1 MAKTIAVTEQ
11 PSTGLQQLK
20 SQPARLDRVPQGRA
34 QRDAQGDLA
43 LARRGAV
50 DHDRRPRHRLHLR
63 RVLLAGGQHHRPG
76 DRGPAAPPD
85 HSTKQ
90 IRAFPGKASREKQTM
105 REKGTTMA
113 AEEQNP
119 EEQNPEGERPETHE
133 QLAPP
138 VNENFKWYIIH
149 AYSGFER
156 KVRESLESRITAFG
170 LQNRIGRIMIPTE
183 PVTELRNGKKY
194 TIERV
199 FLPGYVLVEM
209 ELDNDL
215 WHVIKNTPRVTGFLG
230 TGDKPVALSEQEVSS
245 ILFRSDAAK
254 DKPSMKVKFEKGEQ
268 VRINEGPF
276 ANFTG
281 AVDDVN
287 EDRQTLKVMVSIFG
301 RSTPVEIEFSKV
313 DKVDRVAL
321 PT

>member
-1 MAKTIAVTEQ
+1 
-11 PSTGLQQLK
+11 
-20 SQPARLDRVPQGRA
+20 
-34 QRDAQGDLA
+34 
-43 LARRGAV
+43 
-50 DHDRRPRHRLHLR
+50 
-63 RVLLAGGQHHRPG
+63 
-76 DRGPAAPPD
+76 
-85 HSTKQ
+85 
-90 IRAFPGKASREKQTM
+90 M

-119 EEQNPEGERPETHE
+119 EEQKPQGEATE

-156 KVRESLESRITAFG
+156 KVRESLESRIAAFG

-194 TIERV
+194 TIDRV

-230 TGDKPVALSEQEVSS
+230 TGDNPVALSEQEVSS
-245 ILFRSDAAK
+245 ILFRSDSAAS
-254 DKPSMKVKFEKGEQ
+254 KPTMKVKFDKGEQ

-281 AVDDVN
+281 AVDEIN
-287 EDRQTLKVMVSIFG
+287 EDKQTLKVMVSIFG

-313 DKVDRVAL
+313 DKVVE
-321 PT
+321 

>member
-1 MAKTIAVTEQ
+1 
-11 PSTGLQQLK
+11 
-20 SQPARLDRVPQGRA
+20 
-34 QRDAQGDLA
+34 
-43 LARRGAV
+43 
-50 DHDRRPRHRLHLR
+50 
-63 RVLLAGGQHHRPG
+63 
-76 DRGPAAPPD
+76 
-85 HSTKQ
+85 
-90 IRAFPGKASREKQTM
+90 
-105 REKGTTMA
+105 MA
-113 AEEQNP
+113 ATEMNP
-119 EEQNPEGERPETHE
+119 EELPEETGLEAAPVEGEIEAEGEH
-133 QLAPP
+133 LAPP

-156 KVRESLESRITAFG
+156 KVRESLESRIHAYN

-245 ILFRSDAAK
+245 ILFRTDVSA
-254 DKPSMKVKFEKGEQ
+254 DKPAMKVKFSKGEQ

-276 ANFTG
+276 ANFSGT
-281 AVDDVN
+281 VDDVN
-287 EDRQTLKVMVSIFG
+287 EDKQTLKVMVSIFG
-301 RSTPVEIEFSKV
+301 RSTPVEIEFAKV
-313 DKVDRVAL
+313 DKMEE
-321 PT
+321 

>member
-1 MAKTIAVTEQ
+1 MQQKGIAMAEDEQLPEDQRPNGEQ
-11 PSTGLQQLK
+11 P
-20 SQPARLDRVPQGRA
+20 A
-34 QRDAQGDLA
+34 
-43 LARRGAV
+43 
-50 DHDRRPRHRLHLR
+50 
-63 RVLLAGGQHHRPG
+63 
-76 DRGPAAPPD
+76 
-85 HSTKQ
+85 
-90 IRAFPGKASREKQTM
+90 
-105 REKGTTMA
+105 
-113 AEEQNP
+113 
-119 EEQNPEGERPETHE
+119 E

-138 VNENFKWYIIH
+138 VNESFKWYIIH

-156 KVRESLESRITAFG
+156 KVRESIESRIQAFG

-209 ELDNDL
+209 DLDNDL

-230 TGDKPVALSEQEVSS
+230 TGDKPVALTEQEVSS
-245 ILFRSDAAK
+245 ILFRSEAAK
-254 DKPSMKVKFEKGEQ
+254 DKPTLKMKFEKGEQ

-276 ANFTG
+276 ANFNG

-313 DKVDRVAL
+313 DKMES
-321 PT
+321 

>member
-1 MAKTIAVTEQ
+1 
-11 PSTGLQQLK
+11 
-20 SQPARLDRVPQGRA
+20 
-34 QRDAQGDLA
+34 
-43 LARRGAV
+43 
-50 DHDRRPRHRLHLR
+50 
-63 RVLLAGGQHHRPG
+63 
-76 DRGPAAPPD
+76 
-85 HSTKQ
+85 
-90 IRAFPGKASREKQTM
+90 M

-119 EEQNPEGERPETHE
+119 EEQNPETSNASEQPTD

-138 VNENFKWYIIH
+138 VNDNFKWYIIH

-156 KVRESLESRITAFG
+156 KVRESLESRIAAFG

-230 TGDKPVALSEQEVSS
+230 TGDNPVALSEQEVSS
-245 ILFRSDAAK
+245 ILFRSDVSK
-254 DKPSMKVKFEKGEQ
+254 DKPSMKVKFDKGEQ

-281 AVDDVN
+281 AVDDIN
-287 EDRQTLKVMVSIFG
+287 EDKQTLKVMVSIFG

-313 DKVDRVAL
+313 DKIEA
-321 PT
+321 

>member
-1 MAKTIAVTEQ
+1 
-11 PSTGLQQLK
+11 
-20 SQPARLDRVPQGRA
+20 
-34 QRDAQGDLA
+34 
-43 LARRGAV
+43 
-50 DHDRRPRHRLHLR
+50 
-63 RVLLAGGQHHRPG
+63 
-76 DRGPAAPPD
+76 
-85 HSTKQ
+85 
-90 IRAFPGKASREKQTM
+90 
-105 REKGTTMA
+105 MA
-113 AEEQNP
+113 AEEL
-119 EEQNPEGERPETHE
+119 NPEGQVPAEGDH
-133 QLAPP
+133 LAPP

-156 KVRESLESRITAFG
+156 KVRESLESRIMAFG

-209 ELDNDL
+209 DLDNDL

-230 TGDKPVALSEQEVSS
+230 TGDSPVALSEQEVSS
-245 ILFRSDAAK
+245 IIFRSDVSK
-254 DKPSMKVKFEKGEQ
+254 DKPEMKYKFSKGEM

-281 AVDDVN
+281 AVDDIN
-287 EDRQTLKVMVSIFG
+287 EDKQTLKVMVSIFG

-313 DKVDRVAL
+313 DKMVDE
-321 PT
+321 

>member
-1 MAKTIAVTEQ
+1 
-11 PSTGLQQLK
+11 
-20 SQPARLDRVPQGRA
+20 
-34 QRDAQGDLA
+34 
-43 LARRGAV
+43 
-50 DHDRRPRHRLHLR
+50 
-63 RVLLAGGQHHRPG
+63 
-76 DRGPAAPPD
+76 
-85 HSTKQ
+85 
-90 IRAFPGKASREKQTM
+90 M
-105 REKGTTMA
+105 REKGTITMA
-113 AEEQNP
+113 ADEQIP
-119 EEQNPEGERPETHE
+119 EAQVPGGEQPTE

-156 KVRESLESRITAFG
+156 KVRESLESRIQAFG

-230 TGDKPVALSEQEVSS
+230 TGDSPVALSEAEVSS
-245 ILFRSDAAK
+245 ILFRSESAK

-276 ANFTG
+276 ANFNGT
-281 AVDDVN
+281 VDDVN

-301 RSTPVEIEFSKV
+301 RSTPVEIEFAKV
-313 DKVDRVAL
+313 DKMEE
-321 PT
+321 

>member
-1 MAKTIAVTEQ
+1 MYEEGALTMAVDEQIPEAQDPGGEQ
-11 PSTGLQQLK
+11 PT
-20 SQPARLDRVPQGRA
+20 
-34 QRDAQGDLA
+34 
-43 LARRGAV
+43 
-50 DHDRRPRHRLHLR
+50 
-63 RVLLAGGQHHRPG
+63 
-76 DRGPAAPPD
+76 
-85 HSTKQ
+85 
-90 IRAFPGKASREKQTM
+90 
-105 REKGTTMA
+105 
-113 AEEQNP
+113 
-119 EEQNPEGERPETHE
+119 E

-156 KVRESLESRITAFG
+156 KVRESLESRIQAFG

-230 TGDKPVALSEQEVSS
+230 TGDSPVALSEAEVSS
-245 ILFRSDAAK
+245 ILFRSESAK

-276 ANFTG
+276 ANFNGT
-281 AVDDVN
+281 VDDVN

-301 RSTPVEIEFSKV
+301 RSTPVEIEFAKV
-313 DKVDRVAL
+313 DK
-321 PT
+321 TEE

>member
-1 MAKTIAVTEQ
+1 MAVDQKNPEAVNAEAEQ
-11 PSTGLQQLK
+11 PT
-20 SQPARLDRVPQGRA
+20 
-34 QRDAQGDLA
+34 
-43 LARRGAV
+43 
-50 DHDRRPRHRLHLR
+50 
-63 RVLLAGGQHHRPG
+63 
-76 DRGPAAPPD
+76 
-85 HSTKQ
+85 
-90 IRAFPGKASREKQTM
+90 
-105 REKGTTMA
+105 
-113 AEEQNP
+113 
-119 EEQNPEGERPETHE
+119 E

-156 KVRESLESRITAFG
+156 KVRESLESRIRAFG
-170 LQNRIGRIMIPTE
+170 LENRIGRIMIPTE

-230 TGDKPVALSEQEVSS
+230 TGDNPVALSEAEVSS
-245 ILFRSDAAK
+245 ILFRSESTAN
-254 DKPSMKVKFEKGEQ
+254 KPSMKVKFEKGEQ

-281 AVDDVN
+281 TVDDVN

-313 DKVDRVAL
+313 DKVEE
-321 PT
+321 